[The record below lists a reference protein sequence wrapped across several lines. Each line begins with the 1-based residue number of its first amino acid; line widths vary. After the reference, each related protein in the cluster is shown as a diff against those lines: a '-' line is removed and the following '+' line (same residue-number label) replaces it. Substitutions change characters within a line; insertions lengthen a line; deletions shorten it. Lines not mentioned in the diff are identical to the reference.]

1 MKNLLN
7 QIRKCCTHKDSHVL
21 IKISGY
27 DDYNGDSKYWI
38 NFSLDCAADELHQT
52 IVEGKGSTPD
62 EAIKNLVSQIEGKT
76 IRFYER
82 WPGKLY
88 KGHFFDVEVAK
99 ELKIGS

>member
-27 DDYNGDSKYWI
+27 DDYNGDSRYWV

-52 IVEGKGSTPD
+52 IVEGRGLTPD
-62 EAIKNLVSQIEGKT
+62 EALENLISQIEGRT
-76 IRFYER
+76 IRFYE
-82 WPGKLY
+82 LY
-88 KGHFFDVEVAK
+88 NGHFFDVEVAK